1 MQGPV
6 NFASESDAGFD
17 LLSAIPDD
25 HAMFSQVDNT
35 ISQEDIIKDLSQLET
50 SQLKRMNEDER
61 ALFLKEKL
69 EDHDREVGF

>member
-1 MQGPV
+1 
-6 NFASESDAGFD
+6 
-17 LLSAIPDD
+17 
-25 HAMFSQVDNT
+25 MFSQVDNT